1 MLYTGLI
8 LLIAHILGDFVF
20 QPKKW
25 VEGRAHHIRFIFYHV
40 GVHAALLCLFFAVDL
55 PNWWPAIAVIV
66 LSHLAIDSLKVSLER
81 KMTGSPLLLFS
92 IDQTLHLMVLASVM
106 GCHYGIPESLVS
118 AVWSVQTLILVVGFL
133 LTVFV
138 SPIVLRIFF
147 SKWNQS
153 AEVHAQRQ
161 DSLIDAGWVIGVL
174 ERLLIVFFVN
184 INFLEGIG
192 FLLAAKSIFRFGDLA
207 NAKDKKFTEYVL
219 VGTLASFVMAI
230 GIGFLIKWLI
240 QMV

>member
-8 LLIAHILGDFVF
+8 LFVAHILGDFVF

-25 VEGRAHHIRFIFYHV
+25 VDGRAHHIRYIFYHV
-40 GVHAALLCLFFAVDL
+40 GVHAALLCLFFIRDL
-55 PNWWPAIAVIV
+55 SHWWPAIAVIV

-81 KMTGSPLLLFS
+81 KMNSNPLLLFS
-92 IDQTLHLMVLASVM
+92 IDQLLHLTVLAAVL
-106 GCHYGIPESLVS
+106 GCHYGIPESFIS
-118 AVWSVQTLILVVGFL
+118 SIWSVQAQILLIGFL
-133 LTVFV
+133 LTAFV
-138 SPIVLRIFF
+138 SPIVLRVFF

-153 AEVHAQRQ
+153 AEVNAQRQ
-161 DSLIDAGWVIGVL
+161 DSLIDAGWIIGVL

-230 GIGFLIKWLI
+230 GIGFLIKWLLR
-240 QMV
+240 MV